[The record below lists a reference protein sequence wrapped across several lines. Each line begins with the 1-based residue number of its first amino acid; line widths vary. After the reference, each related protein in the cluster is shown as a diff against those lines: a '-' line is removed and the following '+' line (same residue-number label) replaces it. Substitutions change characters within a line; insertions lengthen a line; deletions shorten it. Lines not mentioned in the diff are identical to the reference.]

1 MTDAPPPLG
10 VNSSSHPTA
19 EVSVLIVSD
28 DVTFLDSLTQT
39 LNIRLPTLDITT
51 CICAGAAIRQI
62 SAISYDAIVIEFRLL
77 TTDGEQ
83 LLATL
88 RATQPPIP
96 LVVVCKIEEY
106 RRAVAVLGQEAY
118 DIIPKPISWE
128 YFAKSLRSAIYACQI
143 NRFKARTYNE
153 EQSWSTNQHLLQGL
167 KVLLVD
173 DDADGRYT
181 EETMLLSFGAEVLAL
196 CSVQAALIQLE
207 QFQPDILVSDI
218 RMPLQDGYS
227 LIRQL
232 RRRSAASGG
241 EIPAI
246 ALTAY
251 ANEEERT
258 TALQAGF
265 DLQLAKPIELLVLGL
280 AVALLAGRIGEF

>member
-1 MTDAPPPLG
+1 MTNSPPPWDA
-10 VNSSSHPTA
+10 NSSPHLSA
-19 EVSVLIVSD
+19 EINVLIVSD
-28 DVTFLDSLTQT
+28 DVTFLDSLSQT
-39 LNIRLPTLDITT
+39 LHIRLPTLGITSY
-51 CICAGAAIRQI
+51 ISSGAAIGQI
-62 SAISYDAIVIEFRLL
+62 SATEYDAIVVEFRLL

-106 RRAVAVLGQEAY
+106 RRAIAVLGQEAY

-128 YFAKSLRSAIYACQI
+128 YFAKSLRSALYSRQI
-143 NRFKARTYNE
+143 NRFKAKTYNE
-153 EQSWSTNQHLLQGL
+153 EQSWLTNQQMLQGL

-173 DDADGRYT
+173 DDADSRYT
-181 EETMLLSFGAEVLAL
+181 EEIMLLSFGAEVLAL
-196 CSVQAALIQLE
+196 CSVQAALVQLE

-232 RRRSAASGG
+232 RRRSALSGG
-241 EIPAI
+241 EIPAL

-251 ANEEERT
+251 ADEEERT